1 VTSNSSNQVNKTP
14 QDEYI
19 QGVREDIK
27 QHRAYFSRQMTRY
40 RAARIVVI
48 VTAALVPVLAAVGGV
63 PRWALGLLGAIAA
76 ITEGVQG
83 LFQFR
88 RSALDAMKTC
98 NELERTLNRYLTAI
112 DPYQGSPDTAF
123 PLFVA
128 EIEAI
133 RKAADDAFL
142 QTWQATASPQ
152 PLPDSQRAVPPA
164 HRPEIGKS

>member
-1 VTSNSSNQVNKTP
+1 
-14 QDEYI
+14 
-19 QGVREDIK
+19 
-27 QHRAYFSRQMTRY
+27 MTRY

-63 PRWALGLLGAIAA
+63 PRWALGLLGATAA
-76 ITEGVQG
+76 IMEGLQG

-98 NELERTLNRYLTAI
+98 NELERTLNKHITAI

-142 QTWQATASPQ
+142 QPGKLLLCLNHHWIANVQFLQRTVRKSTRANQ
-152 PLPDSQRAVPPA
+152 PTESIQERSLPTT
-164 HRPEIGKS
+164 